1 MYKRNIVLEYFHT
14 FTRNFNLTHAIWMLV
29 LGARGF
35 TLFQLGIFEG
45 VFHVTSLSM
54 EIPTGAI
61 ADLYGRK
68 VSRMLGITL
77 NIVYLSILAFSDN
90 FWLVVVGFVF
100 CALSYTMESG
110 AGDAL
115 VYDSLLED
123 GRKDHFKNVNGYKE
137 IIFQVASLLS
147 AFVGGA
153 IAEYNHSL
161 VFKLAIAVAVVSFT
175 ILSFQ
180 KETTVDKHPDGIKSK
195 FKEQYIE
202 SFKFVLKDKRLLL
215 LMIIGSLFA
224 FPVTVL
230 FFYSQVYFEY
240 LGYSEIYI
248 GAFLA
253 FSNLTAIIGAY
264 LVTKIHIKDKYIFTI
279 IPIFMLVIL
288 WTYANSFAWVS
299 LAVLSFFET
308 ILYIVILNHM
318 NHLIPAES
326 SNKRAT
332 IISISSMM
340 FSVLMI
346 IVFPVVGYLADIY
359 TYEVGF
365 MFNASIASLGYLI
378 YLLTF
383 RKVNA

>member
-1 MYKRNIVLEYFHT
+1 
-14 FTRNFNLTHAIWMLV
+14 MLI

-90 FWLVVVGFVF
+90 FWLILVGFVF

-123 GRKDHFKNVNGYKE
+123 GRKEHFKNVNGYKE

-161 VFKLAIAVAVVSFT
+161 VFKLAIVVAVISFT

-195 FKEQYIE
+195 FKEQYVE
-202 SFKFVLKDKRLLL
+202 SFKFVLKDRRLLL

-230 FFYSQVYFEY
+230 FFYSQVYFEF

-253 FSNLTAIIGAY
+253 FSSLTAIIGAY

-279 IPIFMLVIL
+279 IPIFMLFIL
-288 WTYANSFAWVS
+288 WTYTNSFAWVS